1 MNKDHELIFFY
12 KIDSNLFTGRIEHS
26 KPGERGYKQT

>member
-1 MNKDHELIFFY
+1 MNGFFFY
-12 KIDSNLFTGRIEHS
+12 KNDPNLFTGRIEHS

>member
-1 MNKDHELIFFY
+1 MDFFY
-12 KIDSNLFTGRIEHS
+12 KNDPNLFTGRIEHS